1 MNKTTLKRTAICSA
15 LLSAVVMV
23 AGCNDD
29 DNSSS
34 NNSGQQQTTTEKL
47 TGTVATGAALAG
59 ANVEVVNKNG
69 TTKSVVA
76 GADGKFSIDVEKGAP
91 YLLKATKGTGE
102 SQVTLYSYASA
113 AGNVNVTQLTTQA
126 LFDVNGQMDVAKL
139 WEAWQSQAAG
149 ITQAKIDES
158 AKKVA
163 ANLNEQFTKAGVDP
177 KKVNIFNYEFKP
189 DGKGFDAVLDQVKID
204 YSCNIGSCNV
214 TYKVGDNANYN
225 WNYTI
230 STNGYSFVV
239 DGGGNGAAGSGQN
252 CAVDMDYSYNFN
264 GISGSAVY
272 KICYINFPQNASCAA
287 GNGTLSNLLNTVQV
301 PGVSGTMKV
310 NKFVYQSVASC
321 PAGSI
326 EIAYKQ

>member
-29 DNSSS
+29 DKNS
-34 NNSGQQQTTTEKL
+34 NQNQAPQTETLK
-47 TGTVATGAALAG
+47 GTAATGAPFKG
-59 ANVEVVNKNG
+59 AEIIVTNKNG
-69 TTKSVVA
+69 KSQSTTVNEN
-76 GADGKFSIDVEKGAP
+76 GEFDVKIEIGSPYIIRAKKGD
-91 YLLKATKGTGE
+91 
-102 SQVTLYSYASA
+102 VTLFSYAASA
-113 AGNVNVTQLTTQA
+113 GYVNVNQLTTQA

-139 WEAWQSQAAG
+139 WEAWQSQAAA
-149 ITQAKIDES
+149 ITQAKIDEA